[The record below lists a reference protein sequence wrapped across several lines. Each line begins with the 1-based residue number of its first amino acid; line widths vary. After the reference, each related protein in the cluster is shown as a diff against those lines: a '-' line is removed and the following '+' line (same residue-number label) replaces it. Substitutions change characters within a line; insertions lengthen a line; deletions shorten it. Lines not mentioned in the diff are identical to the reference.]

1 MAGLCVDMS
10 IGLKKY
16 CFRTKEKKVEQG
28 PTKTEIGWNLP
39 FSWFD
44 FKQCN
49 ATRATTFISTLFWL
63 INLISHNQGLKNC
76 KIRQIGWKASF
87 STIKIRDWFHL
98 GRLVAPVNKGGQ
110 LKQRFTSMNPMTWI
124 KADLFNKDKLAVFL
138 LCNETQKGKLV
149 APVQWICPWC
159 FLH

>member
-1 MAGLCVDMS
+1 M
-10 IGLKKY
+10 
-16 CFRTKEKKVEQG
+16 EQG

-87 STIKIRDWFHL
+87 STIKIRDCFHL

-124 KADLFNKDKLAVFL
+124 KADLFNKGKLAVFWKAMKHKRANWL
-138 LCNETQKGKLV
+138 HQCKEFAPGVSFTRINWWNQQPAKKETGCIF
-149 APVQWICPWC
+149 P
-159 FLH
+159 

>member
-1 MAGLCVDMS
+1 MS
-10 IGLKKY
+10 PYSHK
-16 CFRTKEKKVEQG
+16 TSAEQG

-76 KIRQIGWKASF
+76 KIRQIGWKASL

-98 GRLVAPVNKGGQ
+98 GRLVATVNKGSQ
-110 LKQRFTSMNPMTWI
+110 LKQRFTSIDPRTRI
-124 KADLFNKDKLAVFL
+124 KADHFNKGKLSVFL
-138 LCNETQKGKLV
+138 LLYETQKGKLV
-149 APVQWICPWC
+149 VSMQGICPWC